1 MCEVRYRQYLVH
13 THIYIVCKTIINQ
26 PKSPYIGGA
35 SMFTIPTWVVDD
47 IILPSLLY
55 NIIYI
60 RINVNPGLINPKRLF
75 NWGRAI

>member
-13 THIYIVCKTIINQ
+13 IYIYIYIVCKAIINQ

-47 IILPSLLY
+47 IILPSLY
-55 NIIYI
+55 IYI
-60 RINVNPGLINPKRLF
+60 YVLMSTLD
-75 NWGRAI
+75 